1 MYKKFLGK
9 WIIFLALL
17 GLSLFMSLKTSFA
30 SYCFLFWMLLA
41 MPLVSFL
48 WLVLVYFGRKLNLS
62 RKITLKVEEDD
73 SLEISL
79 EVKNKGFLPVSDV
92 VLEDFLS
99 CAPAAEKQK
108 FVMLDFLTPG
118 STNKSAYRCLCPR
131 RGRYDLGPLIA
142 YFFDPLGLFYFKE
155 KYPVY
160 SELYVYPRTF
170 NIRKFPALNR
180 GSSPWLGIETSR
192 VSGDDDEFYGVR
204 EYKRGDPLK
213 RIHWMAS
220 ARRNQLIVK
229 EFQRQSFF
237 RATLMFNL
245 EKDDNFGEGKESVAE
260 YSIKIAASI
269 AKYLINLGV
278 SVEIISHAGE
288 LVHIPFNKGVEHL
301 EEIFRFLTIAQPESR
316 ITLLE
321 LFETFHRNIL
331 EDSSLIVV
339 MTDKNKV
346 FLPAMLSLGVRNVSL
361 IPVILNS
368 STFLTN
374 SSGLKDAQDY
384 GIAISEKTKVN
395 PIYISRQDNLE
406 EKF

>member
-1 MYKKFLGK
+1 MT
-9 WIIFLALL
+9 
-17 GLSLFMSLKTSFA
+17 LKTSSV
-30 SYCFLFWMLLA
+30 SYCFLFWILLA
-41 MPLVSFL
+41 IPLASFL
-48 WLVLVYFGRKLNLS
+48 WLALVYSVRQLNLS

-73 SLEISL
+73 SLEIVL
-79 EVKNKGFLPVSDV
+79 EVKNKSILPVSDF
-92 VLEDFLS
+92 VLEDFLT

-108 FVMLDFLTPG
+108 FVILDFLLPG
-118 STNKSAYRCLCPR
+118 STNKLAYRCLCPQ
-131 RGRYDLGPLIA
+131 RGRYDLGPLTA

-170 NIRKFPALNR
+170 NIRKFPDLNR
-180 GSSPWLGIETSR
+180 GCSPWLGIETSR

-204 EYKRGDPLK
+204 EYRRGDPLK
-213 RIHWMAS
+213 KVHWMAS
-220 ARRNQLIVK
+220 ARKNQLIVK

-237 RATLMFNL
+237 RATVMFNL
-245 EKDDNFGEGKESVAE
+245 EKDENFGEGKESVAE
-260 YSIKIAASI
+260 YSIKIVASI

-288 LVHIPFNKGVEHL
+288 LVHIPFNKGAEHL
-301 EEIFRFLTIAQPESR
+301 EEILRFLSIAEPESR
-316 ITLLE
+316 VSLLE

-339 MTDKNKV
+339 MTDKNQA
-346 FLPAMLSLGVRNVSL
+346 FLPAMFSLGVRNVSL

-368 STFLTN
+368 STFLKN
-374 SSGLKDAQDY
+374 YSGLKNAQDY
-384 GIAISEKTKVN
+384 GVAISEKAKVK
-395 PIYISRQDNLE
+395 PIYINRQDNLE